1 VSARPH
7 PAGAQLAGGFA
18 LPGAIPDRETVAGW
32 RQWRL
37 TRHSFVP
44 APRLSI
50 AEYRALSPRRRQ
62 LHDLHRA
69 ATHANLP
76 LQDTPMSMA
85 VTRLMRSRLQTNALK
100 HKPTT
105 RAGLMITGGGYQ
117 GKTETACEIA
127 AAFEDAWLDLHA
139 QLNPNALP
147 GTRDLHAPVAYVQ
160 TPVTAKPK
168 STCRAVLDFFGAD
181 HKNMTL
187 PQLTRAV
194 RASLHD
200 HGTRALL
207 LDDITRLKMHR
218 ADDQDT
224 LDLIRALMSM
234 HTTLVLIGVNIPGS
248 GLLREG
254 KHDPRTGQW
263 VFPPPAHTSGDDL
276 ATQTER
282 RFDLVHL
289 EPFRYDSAKDINAW
303 IAHLAGLEE
312 HLRLFDAAPGM
323 LSAGRMPE
331 YLFRRTGGVVG
342 LLERL
347 VEEGCAEAVDS
358 GVEKLTENLLDTI
371 GINLGNDPRR
381 DPAAG
386 EIPPVP
392 ARPTAVATATA
403 AAAKGRRRPRN
414 SVFDDHGPGE
424 HPVAVGSS

>member
-1 VSARPH
+1 MHDNP
-7 PAGAQLAGGFA
+7 PAPFI
-18 LPGAIPDRETVAGW
+18 LPGRIPDRETVAGW

-37 TRHSFVP
+37 TRHAFVA
-44 APRLSI
+44 APRLSL
-50 AEYRALSPRRRQ
+50 ADYRRLSPRQRH
-62 LHDLHRA
+62 LHDLHRV

-76 LQDTPMSMA
+76 LQDTPMSLA

-127 AAFEDAWLDLHA
+127 AAFEDAWLDLHR
-139 QLNPNALP
+139 QLNPNAIP

-168 STCRAVLDFFGAD
+168 STCEAILNFFGAD
-181 HKNMTL
+181 HHNMTL

-194 RASLHD
+194 RGSLHD
-200 HGTRALL
+200 HGVRALL

-224 LDLIRALMSM
+224 LDLLRAFMSM
-234 HTTLVLIGVNIPGS
+234 HTTLVLIGVDIPGS

-254 KHDPRTGQW
+254 RHDPRTGQI
-263 VFPPPAHTSGDDL
+263 VFPPPVRGVGDDPS
-276 ATQTER
+276 TQTER

-289 EPFRYDSAKDINAW
+289 EPFRYDSVGHIAAW
-303 IAHLAGLEE
+303 TAHLAGLEQ
-312 HLRLFDAAPGM
+312 HLRLLHAAPGM
-323 LSAGRMPE
+323 LTAGAMPE
-331 YLFRRTGGVVG
+331 YLFRRTAGVVG

-347 VEEGCAEAVDS
+347 VEDGCAEALDS
-358 GVEKLTENLLDTI
+358 GVERLTENLLDEVT
-371 GINLGNDPRR
+371 INLGNDPTR
-381 DPAAG
+381 DPTAG

-392 ARPTAVATATA
+392 AAAATASRS
-403 AAAKGRRRPRN
+403 GSGRRPRN
-414 SVFDDHGPGE
+414 TVFDDHGVP
-424 HPVAVGSS
+424 AAADVGRGA